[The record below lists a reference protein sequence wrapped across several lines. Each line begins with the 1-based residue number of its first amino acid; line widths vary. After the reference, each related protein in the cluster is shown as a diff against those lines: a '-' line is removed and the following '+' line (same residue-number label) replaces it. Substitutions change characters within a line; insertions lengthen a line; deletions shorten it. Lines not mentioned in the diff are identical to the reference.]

1 MPSLARMSIFM
12 VNIFYFPFYYIS
24 IFQFSQISTSAESF
38 SPWLRSHSFPAA
50 FSSYVT
56 VCLILPFLNL
66 LVCLLDVYVL
76 ALINCEVMVEKWGF
90 IWSWIKSST
99 QQPRQKIISVFI
111 TWHYCAAPGKLQ
123 GYITLVVVKLKYK
136 IILYFYWELLGKTR
150 PRLLLSLQLV
160 YCVTTTAVSCCC
172 FYKLRSLLKMT
183 VALINPAAW
192 KLQVL
197 RRSYSVFL
205 LCCQKYHYCKFSLNI
220 MI

>member
-1 MPSLARMSIFM
+1 MEITSEVTSI
-12 VNIFYFPFYYIS
+12 
-24 IFQFSQISTSAESF
+24 
-38 SPWLRSHSFPAA
+38 
-50 FSSYVT
+50 
-56 VCLILPFLNL
+56 
-66 LVCLLDVYVL
+66 
-76 ALINCEVMVEKWGF
+76 MVEKWGF

-136 IILYFYWELLGKTR
+136 IILYLYWELLGKTQ

-160 YCVTTTAVSCCC
+160 HCFTTTAVSCCC

-183 VALINPAAW
+183 VTLINPAAW

-205 LCCQKYHYCKFSLNI
+205 LCCQKYNYCKFCLNI